1 MVARYAI
8 GRILTRTL
16 QKANM
21 RLTNS
26 STMPQLWYEYVLN
39 SFLTAI
45 AHLRGQKTK
54 IRKKTPISVSGRG
67 TGFSL
72 SELGGKRVGGLG
84 F

>member
-21 RLTNS
+21 RLANS

-54 IRKKTPISVSGRG
+54 KYAKKLLFQYR
-67 TGFSL
+67 
-72 SELGGKRVGGLG
+72 LGGRVSVYRN
-84 F
+84 

>member
-26 STMPQLWYEYVLN
+26 STIPQLWYEYVFN
-39 SFLTAI
+39 IFLMAI
-45 AHLRGQKTK
+45 ALLRGQKTK
-54 IRKKTPISVSGRG
+54 IRKKNSY
-67 TGFSL
+67 FSI
-72 SELGGKRVGGLG
+72 G
-84 F
+84 